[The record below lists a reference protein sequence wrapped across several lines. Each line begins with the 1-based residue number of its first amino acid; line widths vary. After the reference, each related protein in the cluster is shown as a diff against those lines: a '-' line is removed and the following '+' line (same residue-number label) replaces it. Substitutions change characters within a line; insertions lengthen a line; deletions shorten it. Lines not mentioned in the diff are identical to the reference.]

1 MYMAESKQKI
11 VLCVMLVCE
20 NEMYEKEQKIENNI
34 NNNNE
39 KKKIQL
45 VELEM
50 CKRERDRKKE
60 RDSFGFWCCCCFYT
74 DEIRKKKVFLLDIN
88 SQNECKTKQKKQNKT
103 DMCSQTT

>member
-1 MYMAESKQKI
+1 MYMTESKQKI

-50 CKRERDRKKE
+50 CKRERDR
-60 RDSFGFWCCCCFYT
+60 
-74 DEIRKKKVFLLDIN
+74 
-88 SQNECKTKQKKQNKT
+88 
-103 DMCSQTT
+103 